1 MHGKNIFTQ
10 PDGLVMDEQTATDF
24 YGRFTIEPL
33 EKGFGHTLGNS
44 LRRIL
49 LSSMEGVA
57 ATAIRI
63 DGVQHEFATLS
74 GVREDVAE
82 IILNIKKVHFACNG
96 ADLPQTLELKVSGS
110 GVVTAGNIAEIAGIT
125 VINKDQVICELD
137 KNIDFR
143 MEIEIDGG
151 RGYHPSEENKKSEHA
166 VGTIVVDSLFSPI
179 ERVRY
184 IVSDC
189 RVGQHTD
196 YDSLELEVWTDG
208 RIAPLRAVQISAQIL
223 RDYLAVFCNDDIVSP
238 LSFQGHRGS
247 QLSEEEQELLD
258 HMLTSVGEIEF
269 SVRAKN
275 CLNTANIN
283 VIGQLVEKAEGEM
296 LKYRNFGKKS
306 LQEIKEKLQEL
317 GLSLGMPISENVRNA
332 FHQKL
337 GQ

>member
-1 MHGKNIFTQ
+1 MQGKNIFTQ
-10 PDGLVMDEQTATDF
+10 PEKLVIDEQTATEF

-44 LRRIL
+44 MRRIL

-82 IILNIKKVHFACNG
+82 IVLNVKKIHFACNG
-96 ADLPQTLELKVSGS
+96 ADLPQTLELKVNGS
-110 GVVTAGNIAEIAGIT
+110 GVVTAGDIAEVAGIS

-137 KNIDFR
+137 RKINFR
-143 MEIEIDGG
+143 MEIEIDSG
-151 RGYHPSEENKKSEHA
+151 RGYRPSEENKKSEHP
-166 VGTIVVDSLFSPI
+166 VGTIAIDSLFSPI

-196 YDSLELEVWTDG
+196 LDSLELEVWTDG
-208 RIAPLRAVQISAQIL
+208 RISPMRSVQMSAHIL

-238 LSFQGHRGS
+238 LAFHTNHSS
-247 QLSEEEQELLD
+247 SLSDEEQELLD
-258 HMLTSVGEIEF
+258 HMLTPVSDIEF

-275 CLNTANIN
+275 CLGTAEITL
-283 VIGQLVEKAEGEM
+283 VGQLVEKAESEM

-306 LQEIKEKLQEL
+306 LGEIKEKLQEL
-317 GLSLGMPISENVRNA
+317 GLSLGMPISENVRSA